1 MNLSSPQVFQT
12 FNLWFM
18 YNPFSLENKVIIVT
32 GASSGIGAQ
41 CAIDC
46 SKIGAKVVLVARN
59 EERLQQT
66 LGQMEGEGHM
76 ILPLDLSSSEGLKE
90 TIKDV
95 VSKMGKINGLVN
107 CVGMS
112 SVTPLK
118 LVTDERLDQFF
129 RTNVYSAINLSKEV
143 TRAGNYDKEGGCSI
157 ILFASIM
164 GLCGEKCKTM
174 YSATKGALIAASRS
188 MACELAKNKVRVNVV
203 SPGAIETPINAKLPH
218 MADPKLRKELED
230 KHLLGLGQC
239 SDISNA
245 CIYLLSDAARWVTG
259 QNLVID
265 GGYTIL

>member
-1 MNLSSPQVFQT
+1 
-12 FNLWFM
+12 M

-46 SKIGAKVVLVARN
+46 SKMGAKVVLVARN
-59 EERLQQT
+59 EERLKQT
-66 LGQMEGEGHM
+66 LEQCEEPSRHM
-76 ILPLDLSSSEGLKE
+76 ILPLDLSSSDGLKE
-90 TIKDV
+90 TIKNV
-95 VSKMGKINGLVN
+95 VAKVGKINGVVN
-107 CVGMS
+107 CAGMS

-118 LVTDERLDQFF
+118 LVTDELLDQFF

-143 TRAGNYDKEGGCSI
+143 TRVGNYDKEHGCSI
-157 ILFASIM
+157 IFFASIM

-174 YSATKGALIAASRS
+174 YSATKGALIAAARS

-218 MADPKLRKELED
+218 MADPELRKELED
-230 KHLLGLGQC
+230 KHLLGLGEC

-245 CIYLLSDAARWVTG
+245 CIYLLSDAAKWVTG
-259 QNLVID
+259 QNFIVD
-265 GGYTIL
+265 GGYTCK

>member
-1 MNLSSPQVFQT
+1 
-12 FNLWFM
+12 M

-46 SKIGAKVVLVARN
+46 SKMGARVVLVGRN
-59 EERLQQT
+59 EERLKQT
-66 LGQMEGEGHM
+66 LEQCEEQSRHI
-76 ILPLDLSSSEGLKE
+76 ILPFDLSSSDGLKE
-90 TIKDV
+90 AIKDV
-95 VSKMGKINGLVN
+95 VAKVGKINGVVN
-107 CVGMS
+107 CAGMS

-118 LVTDERLDQFF
+118 LVTDELLDQFF

-143 TRAGNYDKEGGCSI
+143 TRMGNYDKEHGCSI
-157 ILFASIM
+157 IFFASIM

-218 MADPKLRKELED
+218 MADPELRKELED
-230 KHLLGLGQC
+230 KHLLGLGEC

-245 CIYLLSDAARWVTG
+245 CIYLLSDAAKWVTG
-259 QNLVID
+259 QNIIVD
-265 GGYTIL
+265 GGYTAR

>member
-1 MNLSSPQVFQT
+1 
-12 FNLWFM
+12 M

-46 SKIGAKVVLVARN
+46 SKMGARVVLVARN
-59 EERLQQT
+59 EERLKQT
-66 LGQMEGEGHM
+66 LEQCEEPSRHM
-76 ILPLDLSSSEGLKE
+76 ILPFDLSSSDGLKE

-95 VSKMGKINGLVN
+95 VAKVGKINGVVN
-107 CVGMS
+107 CAGMS

-118 LVTDERLDQFF
+118 LVTDELLDQFF

-143 TRAGNYDKEGGCSI
+143 TRVGNYNKEHGCSI
-157 ILFASIM
+157 IFFASIM

-174 YSATKGALIAASRS
+174 YSATKGALIAAARS

-218 MADPKLRKELED
+218 MADPELRKELED
-230 KHLLGLGQC
+230 KHLLGLGEC

-245 CIYLLSDAARWVTG
+245 CIYLLSDAAKWVTG
-259 QNLVID
+259 QNIIVD
-265 GGYTIL
+265 GGYTCK

>member
-1 MNLSSPQVFQT
+1 
-12 FNLWFM
+12 M

-46 SKIGAKVVLVARN
+46 SKMGARVVLVARN
-59 EERLQQT
+59 EERLKQT
-66 LGQMEGEGHM
+66 LEQCEEPSRHM
-76 ILPLDLSSSEGLKE
+76 ILPFDLSSSDGLKE

-95 VSKMGKINGLVN
+95 VAKVGKINGVVN
-107 CVGMS
+107 CAGMS

-118 LVTDERLDQFF
+118 LVTDELLDQFF

-143 TRAGNYDKEGGCSI
+143 TRIGNYDKEHGCSI
-157 ILFASIM
+157 IFFASIM

-174 YSATKGALIAASRS
+174 YSATKGALIAAARS

-218 MADPKLRKELED
+218 MADPELRKELEE
-230 KHLLGLGQC
+230 KHLLGLGEC
-239 SDISNA
+239 SDIANA
-245 CIYLLSDAARWVTG
+245 CIYLLSDAAKWVTG
-259 QNLVID
+259 QNIIVD
-265 GGYTIL
+265 GGYTCK

>member
-1 MNLSSPQVFQT
+1 
-12 FNLWFM
+12 M

-46 SKIGAKVVLVARN
+46 SKMGARVVLVARN
-59 EERLQQT
+59 EERLKQT
-66 LGQMEGEGHM
+66 LEQCEEPSRHM
-76 ILPLDLSSSEGLKE
+76 ILPLDLSSSDGLKE

-95 VSKMGKINGLVN
+95 VAKVGKINGVLN
-107 CVGMS
+107 CAGMS

-118 LVTDERLDQFF
+118 LVTDELLDQFF

-143 TRAGNYDKEGGCSI
+143 TRVGNYDKEHGCSI
-157 ILFASIM
+157 IFFASIM

-174 YSATKGALIAASRS
+174 YSATKGALIAAARS

-218 MADPKLRKELED
+218 MADPELRKELED
-230 KHLLGLGQC
+230 KHLLGLGEC
-239 SDISNA
+239 SDIANA
-245 CIYLLSDAARWVTG
+245 CIYLLSDAAKWVTG
-259 QNLVID
+259 QNIIVD
-265 GGYTIL
+265 GGYTCK

>member
-1 MNLSSPQVFQT
+1 
-12 FNLWFM
+12 M

-46 SKIGAKVVLVARN
+46 SRMGAKVVLVARN
-59 EERLQQT
+59 EERLKQT
-66 LGQMEGEGHM
+66 LEQCEEPSRHM

-90 TIKDV
+90 AVKDV
-95 VSKMGKINGLVN
+95 VAKVGKINGVVN
-107 CVGMS
+107 CAGMS

-118 LVTDERLDQFF
+118 LVTDELLDQFF

-143 TRAGNYDKEGGCSI
+143 TRVGNYDKEGGCSI

-174 YSATKGALIAASRS
+174 YSATKGALIAAARS

-218 MADPKLRKELED
+218 MADPELRKELED
-230 KHLLGLGQC
+230 KHLLGLGEC
-239 SDISNA
+239 SDIANA
-245 CIYLLSDAARWVTG
+245 CIYLLSDAAKWVTG
-259 QNLVID
+259 QNFIVD
-265 GGYTIL
+265 GGYTCK

>member
-1 MNLSSPQVFQT
+1 
-12 FNLWFM
+12 M

-46 SKIGAKVVLVARN
+46 SRMGAKVVLVARN
-59 EERLQQT
+59 EERLKQT
-66 LGQMEGEGHM
+66 LEQCEEPSRHM

-90 TIKDV
+90 AVKDV
-95 VSKMGKINGLVN
+95 VAKVGKINGVVN
-107 CVGMS
+107 CAGMS

-118 LVTDERLDQFF
+118 LVTDELLDQFF

-143 TRAGNYDKEGGCSI
+143 TRVGNYDKEVGCSI

-174 YSATKGALIAASRS
+174 YSATKGALIAAARS

-218 MADPKLRKELED
+218 MADPALRKELED
-230 KHLLGLGQC
+230 KHLLGLGEC
-239 SDISNA
+239 SDIANA
-245 CIYLLSDAARWVTG
+245 CIYLLSDAAKWVTG
-259 QNLVID
+259 QNFIVD
-265 GGYTIL
+265 GGYTCK